1 MYKELLKKQ
10 WKHFLIDIDKTEQ
23 DISKTIKTPA
33 SNINRKINTG
43 TIKYVELLEILEKY
57 GYTFKIIRKE

>member
-1 MYKELLKKQ
+1 MCKELLKKQ

-23 DISKTIKTPA
+23 DISKAIKTPA

-57 GYTFKIIRKE
+57 GYTFKVVKKE